1 MLKLFTRTTPTDAK
15 DTIKWVQI
23 VKRPGTTAPIETLW
37 EKKSGSYVTHAKH
50 KKVMLIDKPS
60 PSKLTVK
67 LSTNEHVVVDAAD
80 CGPPFSANVKTTSDY
95 NTVGRMSNLCHDCG
109 CANILLPWII
119 NVFAALLLK
128 AKATARLSAKA
139 AGKQRATA
147 SDKEVGAPPKKKG
160 GRPVGSKD
168 KVPRRPKTIKIA
180 WNYGGRK
187 APPGM
192 QFGAIGEPCTHD
204 GLGSAF
210 IVQQPSAGSL
220 VLQFGE
226 GNDATLSTVDAK
238 DVQGIE
244 GAAVVEGAASSSAA
258 ASTSTKSKT
267 KRRPGATRKRSITPV
282 AFAIQKRAMKA
293 EVIEL
298 KKRKQREATAA
309 AKGKPLK
316 PAREKKNKSW
326 DPALKKQAVDIYHT
340 KYATSLNFAGCATE
354 LACLPSFEGITRGHI
369 QGWVS
374 AAAKLAA
381 QEPNEFALA
390 WLFTSR
396 DVRQRCQSRFI
407 TN

>member
-1 MLKLFTRTTPTDAK
+1 M
-15 DTIKWVQI
+15 
-23 VKRPGTTAPIETLW
+23 
-37 EKKSGSYVTHAKH
+37 
-50 KKVMLIDKPS
+50 
-60 PSKLTVK
+60 
-67 LSTNEHVVVDAAD
+67 
-80 CGPPFSANVKTTSDY
+80 
-95 NTVGRMSNLCHDCG
+95 
-109 CANILLPWII
+109 
-119 NVFAALLLK
+119 FAALLLK
-128 AKATARLSAKA
+128 AKATAHLSAKA

-147 SDKEVGAPPKKKG
+147 SEEEAGAPPKKKG

-381 QEPNEFALA
+381 QEPNEFGLVIYEQGRPPALPEPLYNELKGQLVGLA
-390 WLFTSR
+390 KTKAFTMTATSMRPIVLAFIISKLGIETIRPGAGRFCASMKWLRKLARDAQLKWRKPFGDSR
-396 DVRQRCQSRFI
+396 KHPPDADAQIQDMLLRLAYLMHEHDVPPALTVNFDH
-407 TN
+407 TGLHFM